1 MNTLITAKEL
11 RASLPKVVERI
22 RRGARYTVV
31 YRSRPAFQLIPVEE
45 APAERSDVAGDPL
58 YRAAPLGRSTDGR
71 TAAGHDRVLYG
82 R

>member
-11 RASLPKVVERI
+11 RATLPSVVEKV

-31 YRSRPAFQLIPVEE
+31 YRSRHAFQLIPVD
-45 APAERSDVAGDPL
+45 APADGATAVNEDPL

-71 TAAGHDRVLYG
+71 AAADHDRSLYG